1 MAEATTLREH
11 VVTLLSTWQSKW
23 LNEDGTAKEVDK
35 DTALQY
41 CVNEITQIYVLCTDM
56 ATIID
61 SLITQM
67 NANVEVNNKNFEQI
81 DKHFENIQTVIG
93 NNNEAHSKQ
102 LQQLSGQMTAQNKVL
117 DTQVLKL
124 AKSIAQRGKK

>member
-56 ATIID
+56 ATSID
-61 SLITQM
+61 SLITQ
-67 NANVEVNNKNFEQI
+67 I
-81 DKHFENIQTVIG
+81 ENIQTVIG
-93 NNNEAHSKQ
+93 NNNEAYSKQ